1 MAIGND
7 QTFSF
12 QTTGQPQ
19 PEHPAQTPSRPGKH
33 TPPHPHPTSLQASI
47 LAQAD
52 KWQAAQQLLQE
63 GQILELLV
71 IDYNK
76 GGVIVHWNGL
86 QGFVPA
92 SQIDGLANIHIAAER
107 QQQLHELLHK
117 TLGLRIIEVDAAKNR
132 LILSERATQTD
143 QHSRQQLLCQIR
155 PGSRLC
161 GRVTNLTDFGAFV
174 DLGGV
179 EGLVH
184 ISQLSWRRLIHPSDV
199 VQPNQMLE
207 VMVLTVDREK
217 EHIALSHKQLL
228 PDPWQDV
235 EERYRPGQIVDATIS
250 NLLNFGALA
259 LVEPQMEGLIHLSE
273 LADPPPETPA
283 AIVAKGDVV
292 QAMILYVSSRERR
305 LALSLHRANPPDG
318 SASPPST

>member
-1 MAIGND
+1 MAMGND

-12 QTTGQPQ
+12 QTAGQPQ
-19 PEHPAQTPSRPGKH
+19 PERPAH
-33 TPPHPHPTSLQASI
+33 TPPRPEKPTPPRPQPTNLQANI
-47 LAQAD
+47 LVQAD
-52 KWQAAQQLLQE
+52 KWRAAQRLLQE

-107 QQQLHELLHK
+107 QQQLQNLLHK

-132 LILSERATQTD
+132 LILSERAAQTD
-143 QHSRQQLLCQIR
+143 QLTRQQLLYHIR

-161 GRVTNLTDFGAFV
+161 GRITNLTDFGAFV

-184 ISQLSWRRLIHPSDV
+184 ISQLSWRRLLHPSDA
-199 VQPNQMLE
+199 VQPNQTLE
-207 VMVLTVDREK
+207 VIVLSVNHEK

-235 EERYRPGQIVDATIS
+235 EDRYRPGQIVSATIS
-250 NLLNFGALA
+250 NLLSFGALA

-292 QAMILYVSSRERR
+292 RAMILYVSSRERR
-305 LALSLHRANPPDG
+305 LALSLHRAHQPDDD
-318 SASPPST
+318 ASPPSA